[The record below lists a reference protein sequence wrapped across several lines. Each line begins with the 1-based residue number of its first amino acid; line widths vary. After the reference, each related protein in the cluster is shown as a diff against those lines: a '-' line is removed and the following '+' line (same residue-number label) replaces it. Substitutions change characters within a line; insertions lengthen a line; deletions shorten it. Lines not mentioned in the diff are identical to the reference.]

1 MEKFSKSLKFIQEH
15 YHNSLLQMFM
25 LHFGILVPCCMLKQ
39 WQDVVKYSR
48 KAICL
53 GKIIY
58 GDDYERYL
66 IPIKEIIEAK
76 VPMEYRTGL
85 EKYFK

>member
-1 MEKFSKSLKFIQEH
+1 
-15 YHNSLLQMFM
+15 
-25 LHFGILVPCCMLKQ
+25 CCMLKQ
-39 WQDVVKYSR
+39 WQDLVKYSR
-48 KAICL
+48 TAIRL

-66 IPIKEIIEAK
+66 IPIKELIEAE

-85 EKYFK
+85 EKDFK